1 MSRALFHRAGAKPL
15 PAEFA
20 KGTPEPEARG
30 SSVARGESEAPG
42 GEAGNAGGGGPS
54 AERGG
59 SAAPSEAGAGKKGD
73 LEDEK
78 MSAAAAKERNLKR
91 AETIR
96 YPSVEYAASK
106 SSQCEG
112 DACVQFVARI
122 AEGKEKR
129 TSSRTHCTERDS
141 NLSLHILFL
150 K

>member
-1 MSRALFHRAGAKPL
+1 MHANSMDKMQFSGGAGAKTP
-15 PAEFA
+15 PAESA
-20 KGTPEPEARG
+20 KGTPEPEARA

-59 SAAPSEAGAGKKGD
+59 SAAPSEAGKKGD

-96 YPSVEYAASK
+96 Y
-106 SSQCEG
+106 
-112 DACVQFVARI
+112 
-122 AEGKEKR
+122 
-129 TSSRTHCTERDS
+129 
-141 NLSLHILFL
+141 LSLNRQHQKICDLVWTHACHMDL
-150 K
+150 QCRLQ